1 MLEVG
6 YRRENLFFQSIGC
19 LALAAGGVWLARL
32 DTGYFQLTLLGWL
45 IALAMPFVAYA
56 TFRRALDGLLALR
69 EVRDGLEIRTL
80 YAAQDIAWKDLQTV
94 HRETL
99 EQSAALGLIKQT
111 VAGYLVFSGR
121 NRQGEEVK
129 IKLHEDL
136 MDWPKASL
144 SELQDE
150 VVARWT
156 KSKVAAPIAAEG
168 FRPASPVAPTF
179 GRRSV

>member
-6 YRRENLFFQSIGC
+6 YRRENMFFQSFGC
-19 LALAAGGVWLARL
+19 LAMAAGGVWLARL
-32 DTGYFQLTLLGWL
+32 DTGYFQLTVLGWL
-45 IALAMPFVAYA
+45 FAAGMPVVAFV
-56 TFRRALDGLLALR
+56 TLRRALDGLLALR
-69 EVRDGLEIRTL
+69 EVADGLEIRTL

-99 EQSAALGLIKQT
+99 QQSSGFGLIKQT
-111 VAGYLVFSGR
+111 IAGYLVFTGR
-121 NRQGEEVK
+121 NRHGDAIK

-136 MDWPKASL
+136 LDWPKASL
-144 SELQDE
+144 SELQNE
-150 VVARWT
+150 IAARWA
-156 KSKVAAPIAAEG
+156 KSKDVAPIAAEG

>member
-19 LALAAGGVWLARL
+19 LALAAGGVWLAQL
-32 DTGYFQLTLLGWL
+32 NTGYFQLTLLGWL

-56 TFRRALDGLLALR
+56 TFRRALDGSLALR
-69 EVRDGLEIRTL
+69 EVPDGLEIRTL

-99 EQSAALGLIKQT
+99 QQSSGFGLIKQT
-111 VAGYLVFSGR
+111 IAGYLVFTGR
-121 NRQGEEVK
+121 NRQGEDVK

-136 MDWPKASL
+136 IDWPKASL
-144 SELQDE
+144 SELQE
-150 VVARWT
+150 AVVARWT
-156 KSKVAAPIAAEG
+156 KSKAAAPAAAEG